1 MLRLEGRQEDQASII
16 IFLIFKSSSAYFPH
30 FILFTSSSL
39 SRPTTNETMLVPLPP
54 NGKYPPEEGQITRL
68 PESACDIVN
77 FFSNI
82 YL

>member
-1 MLRLEGRQEDQASII
+1 MFFLQFED
-16 IFLIFKSSSAYFPH
+16 FLFGMEIVITQWNNLVYSS
-30 FILFTSSSL
+30 
-39 SRPTTNETMLVPLPP
+39 

-77 FFSNI
+77 FFLNI